1 MRRENGLRF
10 GIYYVL
16 GGLILFVCKRQLE
29 WVTRGLVRSI
39 WSCPFIDWLY
49 LGSEGA
55 SSGILLMWDRR
66 VVEKIEEAVGLFSI
80 SCRFKNV
87 SDQFEW
93 AFIGIYGPNLNRK
106 CQFMWEEL
114 AGLNNRS
121 NLPWCL
127 GGDFNV
133 IRFPSERLRA
143 GRFTRSMYDFSDFI
157 SLHGLM
163 DNPLE
168 GGLYTWSNSTS
179 TSRLDRFLF
188 PLVLAEYFTH
198 FSQKRLPRVLFDH
211 FPILLESGSHQRGRI
226 PFCFENMWLKA
237 EGFLDKVK
245 S

>member
-1 MRRENGLRF
+1 MRRENDLRF
-10 GIYYVL
+10 VIYYVT

-55 SSGILLMWDRR
+55 SGGILLMWNKR
-66 VVEKIEEAVGLFSI
+66 VVEKIEEALGLFSI
-80 SCRFKNV
+80 SCRFKNIN
-87 SDQFEW
+87 DQFEW
-93 AFIGIYGPNLNRK
+93 AFTGIYGPNLNRK
-106 CQFMWEEL
+106 RQFMWEEL
-114 AGLNNRS
+114 ASFNSWS

-133 IRFPSERLRA
+133 IHFPSERLGV
-143 GRFTRSMYDFSDFI
+143 GRFTRGMYDFSDFI

-179 TSRLDRFLF
+179 VSRLDRFIF
-188 PLVLAEYFTH
+188 SPVLAKYFTH
-198 FSQKRLPRVLFDH
+198 FSQKRLPRVLSGH
-211 FPILLESGSHQRGRI
+211 FPILLESGSHRRERI
-226 PFCFENMWLKA
+226 PFHFENM
-237 EGFLDKVK
+237 
-245 S
+245 